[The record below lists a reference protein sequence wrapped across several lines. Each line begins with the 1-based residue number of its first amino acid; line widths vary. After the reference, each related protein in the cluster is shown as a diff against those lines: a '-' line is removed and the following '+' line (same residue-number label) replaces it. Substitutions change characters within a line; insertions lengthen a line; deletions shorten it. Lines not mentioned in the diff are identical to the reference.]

1 MLIYRFHVRQ
11 GKFSGAPCIEAVL
24 EDREAAWFEA
34 AEVCSDLAR
43 DVIGGLKAEPQW
55 LMEVTDDADVTLFKF
70 RFVAEISP
78 ASPRSTRHLLV
89 AS

>member
-1 MLIYRFHVRQ
+1 MPIYRFHVRQ

-24 EDREAAWFEA
+24 EDREAAWLEA
-34 AEVCSDLAR
+34 AEVCADLAR
-43 DVIGGLKAEPQW
+43 DVIRGLKAEPQW
-55 LMEVTDDADVTLFKF
+55 LMEVTDGANAPLFKF

-78 ASPRSTRHLLV
+78 ASPRSTRDLLV